1 MIEAG
6 TVSSEKTT
14 TIARNGRG
22 DRHVRRAADRR
33 AGVTVVRRREATVAR
48 AAGILEAGRGRTH
61 PRLPMT
67 TPDATVTD
75 VAVVAVAQARD
86 AAPARVTT
94 VGDVPTDDAAAAG
107 PSTSMAST
115 KSSFS
120 SQFQFFRC
128 VPWL

>member
-22 DRHVRRAADRR
+22 DRHVRPAADRR
-33 AGVTVVRRREATVAR
+33 AGVTAVRRREATVAR
-48 AAGILEAGRGRTH
+48 AAGILAAGRGRTH

-67 TPDATVTD
+67 TPDATVTG

-94 VGDVPTDDAAAAG
+94 VGDVPTDAAAG